1 MSDMFSSLKIS
12 GSGLSVF
19 RRKMNIAAENLA
31 NAETTKTK
39 DGGPYKK
46 KTLQISAKEVE
57 HAFTQQLNSASV
69 KLIRTDRDHAPGK
82 GIKQANEVEVMHAKG
97 KEYVDPDQQVRV
109 VYEPDHPDADEEG
122 FVRMPDVDP
131 LMEMVEMMTAAR
143 AYEANITAIKTIK
156 DITRKSLEI

>member
-1 MSDMFSSLKIS
+1 MFASLKIS

-19 RRKMNIAAENLA
+19 RRKMNVAAENLA
-31 NAETTKTK
+31 NAETTKTR

-46 KTLQISAKEVE
+46 KVLQIAAKGVE
-57 HAFTQQLNSASV
+57 HAFSSQLNSAAV
-69 KLIRTDRDHAPGK
+69 KLTQTDRDHAPGK
-82 GIKQANEVEVMHAKG
+82 STAKSNDLKVMHAEG
-97 KEYVDPDQQVRV
+97 KELVDPNQQVRV
-109 VYEPDHPDADEEG
+109 IYEPDHPDADEEG
-122 FVRMPDVDP
+122 FVKMPDIDP